1 MNAVNGVI
9 IGLEVHVQLNKLR
22 SKLFCPC
29 STQYHDSLP
38 NTHVCP
44 TCLGLPGA
52 LPRINRSAVECAI
65 KVALALNCDVQE
77 KTLFYRKNYF
87 YPDLP
92 RGFQISQ
99 YDFPLASG
107 GTITIDA
114 EDGSEKKVRIT
125 RVHMEEDPGRLAYK
139 GAIDAATYSL
149 VDYNRSGMSL
159 LEVVTEPDM
168 NSPKEARR
176 FLNKL
181 RSILEY
187 LDVFDGNL
195 EGAMRVDA
203 NISLATGAE
212 VGVDATTGIQKKL
225 EGELLLLIKKPTFK
239 KDGSAECFF
248 KKQLSD
254 RDVKVYTVLH
264 PASVY
269 QLEQII
275 AGVYGTVSYPLKF
288 SVSEWHDTVKN
299 MLYHDFSVVG
309 NRTEVKNISSY
320 KGVEKALLFEITR
333 QKNLRRRGVKVVQET
348 RHFDEARGVTM
359 SLRMKETEEDY
370 RYFPE
375 PDLVPMKVKD
385 WTASVKLPE
394 LPEAKRARFVKQY
407 GISDYHAKVL
417 TSELKLANFFEK
429 VASQVDAK
437 LAATWI
443 ADVLKGELNY
453 RDEHFIATC
462 KIAEKPEIVAPDLK
476 ELRVQPDLGVTFR
489 PDLTARDKDGRMV
502 LIEVNT
508 DLVDKDDLLRIKR
521 QIEIIRQKYPKES
534 IRMFLAGSSL
544 ADDVE
549 DEMGNLG
556 INFCQISVEELIAG
570 KSYDV
575 DLVKPEYMID
585 MLRMLQSG
593 EITEKGAVEVI
604 RTLLDEGGTPRK
616 IIERK
621 GLSKVGKD
629 EVDGAIEEVLRENQK
644 AVTDYEEG
652 KKEALNFI
660 VGQVMKKT
668 RGRVDAAY
676 VQKGLGAQDFRDEL
690 YRIFAEAH
698 RQGKPYVDVKSSELH
713 ERVGVYPKPDHRMPV
728 CCGVMW
734 GEMKSGDEVLYKPPS
749 GQGAKLAIRYKL
761 PR

>member
-203 NISLATGAE
+203 NISLAGGAR
-212 VGVDATTGIQKKL
+212 A
-225 EGELLLLIKKPTFK
+225 
-239 KDGSAECFF
+239 
-248 KKQLSD
+248 
-254 RDVKVYTVLH
+254 
-264 PASVY
+264 
-269 QLEQII
+269 
-275 AGVYGTVSYPLKF
+275 
-288 SVSEWHDTVKN
+288 
-299 MLYHDFSVVG
+299 
-309 NRTEVKNISSY
+309 EVKNISSY

-333 QKNLRRRGVKVVQET
+333 QRNLRRRGVKIVQET

-521 QIEIIRQKYPKES
+521 QIEIIRQKYPKEN

-621 GLSKVGKD
+621 GLSKVGVD
-629 EVDGAIEEVLRENQK
+629 EVDKAIMEVVQNEGQK
-644 AVTDYEEG
+644 AMEDYRSG
-652 KKEALNFI
+652 KAEALNFI

-668 RGRVDAAY
+668 RGRADAAY
-676 VQKGLGAQDFRDEL
+676 VRK
-690 YRIFAEAH
+690 
-698 RQGKPYVDVKSSELH
+698 
-713 ERVGVYPKPDHRMPV
+713 
-728 CCGVMW
+728 
-734 GEMKSGDEVLYKPPS
+734 
-749 GQGAKLAIRYKL
+749 KLEEIKE
-761 PR
+761 